1 MYRGALMLNV
11 TARQELM
18 RTIVETLGV
27 VVEEARLDF
36 GEDGLSVRVVDPSH
50 VAMIKMDVD
59 SAAFETWEVDE
70 TKLGLEMRKLKDIL
84 SLATADDM
92 VELAY
97 NDESGQATINIGR
110 IDLKL
115 RPLDNTTLNP
125 PNVPSLELP
134 CGVTIAGSDF
144 GQALRAARQVGDL
157 VNLSVTDSTFSVNV
171 NGSTDSVHVEF
182 SKDELVAIDCSE
194 AARSQY
200 SLTYLI
206 PMTKIMQGIA
216 NVNLRFGENFPLMIT
231 FDFADGAGHVEYF
244 LAPRVEGDF

>member
-1 MYRGALMLNV
+1 MLNV

-36 GEDGLSVRVVDPSH
+36 GEDGLAVRVVDPSH

-84 SLATADDM
+84 GLAGAGDM

-97 NDESGQATINIGR
+97 DDESGQATVNIGR
-110 IDLKL
+110 IDLNL

-134 CGVTIAGSDF
+134 CGVTIAGSELA
-144 GQALRAARQVGDL
+144 QALRAARQVGDL
-157 VNLSVTDSTFSVNV
+157 VNLSLTDSTFAVNV
-171 NGSTDSVHVEF
+171 KGSTDSVNVEF
-182 SKDELVAIDCSE
+182 SKDELLAIDCSA

-200 SLTYLI
+200 SLTYLT
-206 PMTKIMQGIA
+206 PMAKIFQSIE
-216 NVNLRFGENFPLMIT
+216 NVNLRFGENFPLKLT
-231 FDFADGAGHVEYF
+231 FDFPDGAGHVEYF

>member
-1 MYRGALMLNV
+1 MLNV

-36 GEDGLSVRVVDPSH
+36 AEDGLSVRVVDPSH
-50 VAMIKMDVD
+50 VAMIKMEVD

-115 RPLDNTTLNP
+115 RPLDNTTLSP

-157 VNLSVTDSTFSVNV
+157 VNLSLTETTFSVNV

-206 PMTKIMQGIA
+206 PMTKIMQGIP

>member
-1 MYRGALMLNV
+1 MLNI

-59 SAAFETWEVDE
+59 SAAFDTWDVDD
-70 TKLGLEMRKLKDIL
+70 TKLGLEMRKLKEIL
-84 SLATADDM
+84 TQGQGTDAVYMSHDDAT
-92 VELAY
+92 
-97 NDESGQATINIGR
+97 GQVSVKIGR
-110 IDLKL
+110 IDLTM

-125 PNVPSLELP
+125 PNVPELDLP
-134 CGVTIAGSDF
+134 CGVTISGAELA
-144 GQALRAARQVGDL
+144 QAIRASKLVSDL
-157 VNLSVTDSTFSVNV
+157 VNMSLTESQFSVNV
-171 NGSTDSVHVEF
+171 KGPNSEVNADF
-182 SKDELVAIDCSE
+182 SKDELLAIDCSE
-194 AARSQY
+194 PARSQY

-206 PMTKIMQGIA
+206 PLAKIFQGIE
-216 NVNLRFGENFPLMIT
+216 NVNLRFGENFPLKIT

-244 LAPRVEGDF
+244 LAPRVEGDI

>member
-1 MYRGALMLNV
+1 MLNV

-27 VVEEARLDF
+27 VVEETRLDF

-59 SAAFETWEVDE
+59 SAAFDTWEVDE

-84 SLATADDM
+84 SLAGPGDM

-97 NDESGQATINIGR
+97 NDESGQATVNIGR
-110 IDLKL
+110 IDLNL
-115 RPLDNTTLNP
+115 RPLDNTTLSP

-134 CGVTIAGSDF
+134 CGVTITGSDL

-157 VNLSVTDSTFSVNV
+157 VNLSLTADTFAVNV

-182 SKDELVAIDCSE
+182 SKDELVAIDCGSP
-194 AARSQY
+194 ARSQY

-206 PMTKIMQGIA
+206 PMTKIMQGIE
-216 NVNLRFGENFPLMIT
+216 NVNLRFGENFPLRIT

>member
-1 MYRGALMLNV
+1 MLNV

-18 RTIVETLGV
+18 RTIVDTLGV

-50 VAMIKMDVD
+50 VAMIKMEVD
-59 SAAFETWEVDE
+59 SAAFDAWEVDE
-70 TKLGLEMRKLKDIL
+70 TKLGLEMRKMKEIV
-84 SLATADDM
+84 AIAGAGDM
-92 VELAY
+92 VELAF

-110 IDLKL
+110 IDLNL

-134 CGVTIAGSDF
+134 CGVTIAGSELA
-144 GQALRAARQVGDL
+144 QALRAAKMAGDL
-157 VNLSVTDSTFSVNV
+157 VNFSLTDSTFAVNV
-171 NGSTDSVHVEF
+171 KGSTDEVNVEF
-182 SKDELVAIDCSE
+182 SKDELLAIDCKD

-200 SLTYLI
+200 SLTYLT
-206 PMTKIMQGIA
+206 PMAKVFQGIE
-216 NVNLRFGENFPLMIT
+216 NVNLRFGENFPLKLT

>member
-1 MYRGALMLNV
+1 MLNV

-59 SAAFETWEVDE
+59 SAAFDTWEVDE

-84 SLATADDM
+84 SLAGPGDM

-97 NDESGQATINIGR
+97 NDESGQATVNIGR
-110 IDLKL
+110 IDLNL
-115 RPLDNTTLNP
+115 RPLDNTTLSP

-134 CGVTIAGSDF
+134 CGVTITGSDL

-157 VNLSVTDSTFSVNV
+157 VNLSLTADTFAVNV
-171 NGSTDSVHVEF
+171 NGSTDSVHVEL
-182 SKDELVAIDCSE
+182 SKDELVAIDCGSP
-194 AARSQY
+194 ARSQY

-206 PMTKIMQGIA
+206 PMTKIMQGIE
-216 NVNLRFGENFPLMIT
+216 NVNLRFGENFPLRIT

>member
-1 MYRGALMLNV
+1 MLNV

-36 GEDGLSVRVVDPSH
+36 GDDGLTVRVVDPSH
-50 VAMIKMDVD
+50 VAMIKMEVD
-59 SAAFETWEVDE
+59 SAAFEAWNIDE
-70 TKLGLEMRKLKDIL
+70 TKLGLEMRKLKEIL
-84 SLATADDM
+84 ALAGAGDM

-110 IDLKL
+110 IDLNL
-115 RPLDNTTLNP
+115 RPLDNTTLSP
-125 PNVPSLELP
+125 PNVPTIELP
-134 CGVTIAGSDF
+134 CGVTIAGSDLAL
-144 GQALRAARQVGDL
+144 ALRAARQVGDL
-157 VNLSVTDSTFSVNV
+157 VNFSLTDSGFSVNV
-171 NGSTDSVHVEF
+171 SGSTDSVDVTF
-182 SKDELVAIDCSE
+182 TKDELVAIDCSE

-200 SLTYLI
+200 SLTYLT
-206 PMTKIMQGIA
+206 PMAKIFQGIEH
-216 NVNLRFGENFPLMIT
+216 VSLRFGENFPLKLT

>member
-1 MYRGALMLNV
+1 MLNV
-11 TARQELM
+11 TARQELL
-18 RTIVETLGV
+18 RTIVDTLGV

-50 VAMIKMDVD
+50 VAMIKMEVD
-59 SAAFETWEVDE
+59 SAAFDGWEVDE
-70 TKLGLEMRKLKDIL
+70 TKLGLEMRKLKEIV
-84 SLATADDM
+84 AIAGAGDM

-110 IDLKL
+110 IDLNL

-134 CGVTIAGSDF
+134 CGVTIAGSELA
-144 GQALRAARQVGDL
+144 QALRAAKMAGDL
-157 VNLSVTDSTFSVNV
+157 VNFSLTESTFAVNV
-171 NGSTDSVHVEF
+171 KGSTDEVNVQF
-182 SKDELVAIDCSE
+182 SKDELLAIDCNE

-200 SLTYLI
+200 SLTYLT
-206 PMTKIMQGIA
+206 PMAKVFQGIE
-216 NVNLRFGENFPLMIT
+216 NVNLRFGENFPLKLT

>member
-1 MYRGALMLNV
+1 MLNV

-36 GEDGLSVRVVDPSH
+36 AEDGLSVRVVDPSH

-157 VNLSVTDSTFSVNV
+157 VNLSLTETTFSVNV

-206 PMTKIMQGIA
+206 PMTKIMQGIP

>member
-1 MYRGALMLNV
+1 MLNV
-11 TARQELM
+11 TARQELI

-36 GEDGLSVRVVDPSH
+36 GEDGLAVRVVDPSH

-84 SLATADDM
+84 SLGTADDM

-157 VNLSVTDSTFSVNV
+157 VNLSLTETTFSVNV

-206 PMTKIMQGIA
+206 PMTKIMQGIP

>member
-1 MYRGALMLNV
+1 MLNV

-36 GEDGLSVRVVDPSH
+36 GEDGLTVRVVDPSH

-59 SAAFETWEVDE
+59 SAAFETWELDE

-84 SLATADDM
+84 SLAGPGDM
-92 VELAY
+92 VDLAY
-97 NDESGQATINIGR
+97 NDESGQATVNIGR
-110 IDLKL
+110 IDLNL
-115 RPLDNTTLNP
+115 RPLDNTTLSP
-125 PNVPSLELP
+125 PNVPTLELP
-134 CGVTIAGSDF
+134 CGVTITGSDF

-157 VNLSVTDSTFSVNV
+157 VNLSLTESSFAVNV

-182 SKDELVAIDCSE
+182 SKDELVAIDCSA

-206 PMTKIMQGIA
+206 PMAKIMQGID
-216 NVNLRFGENFPLMIT
+216 NVNLRFGENFPLRIT

>member
-1 MYRGALMLNV
+1 MLNV

-36 GEDGLSVRVVDPSH
+36 AEDGLSVRVVDPSH
-50 VAMIKMDVD
+50 VAMIKMEVD

-157 VNLSVTDSTFSVNV
+157 VNLSLTETTFSVNV

-206 PMTKIMQGIA
+206 PMAKIMQGIA